1 MKRVSSILMGLAL
14 LVVCSVTPAVYA
26 NVILAEELWDAGT
39 VGSPTWGEDQ
49 SYVTTTHSDGS
60 GEGYLDIEYDPS
72 RGAGAAET
80 VVYTDASAF
89 FAGNWQEV
97 SEDGG
102 WIEFD
107 FWADENIPY
116 YFELRFEG
124 TSGDVWRY
132 DLSTAGL
139 GSGWTDFNASLAWN
153 ESLWY
158 YGEFGGSEA
167 TFLSDLANIDW
178 IGIYIFDDDTDANNY
193 GLDNFQLMVPEPA
206 EYALAFSALAVT
218 WLSIRRKRKK
228 ASDQAA

>member
-1 MKRVSSILMGLAL
+1 M
-14 LVVCSVTPAVYA
+14 
-26 NVILAEELWDAGT
+26 
-39 VGSPTWGEDQ
+39 
-49 SYVTTTHSDGS
+49 
-60 GEGYLDIEYDPS
+60 
-72 RGAGAAET
+72 
-80 VVYTDASAF
+80 
-89 FAGNWQEV
+89 
-97 SEDGG
+97 
-102 WIEFD
+102 
-107 FWADENIPY
+107 
-116 YFELRFEG
+116 
-124 TSGDVWRY
+124 
-132 DLSTAGL
+132 
-139 GSGWTDFNASLAWN
+139 AWN